1 MLSTGQCQVWQKRTQ
16 LQRKLKIAFVK
27 LKSRTEEAGES
38 LGSETEGA
46 GRLMTRVQRAKQS
59 SVSDADRSQFQGHAD
74 KLKTTGWEK
83 NYCHLF
89 VLMILST
96 L

>member
-27 LKSRTEEAGES
+27 LKSRTEEAGDRS
-38 LGSETEGA
+38 PGSEAEGA
-46 GRLMTRVQRAKQS
+46 ESLMTRVQRAKQS
-59 SVSDADRSQFQGHAD
+59 SVSEAVRSQFQGQTD
-74 KLKTTGWEK
+74 KLKTIGWEN

-89 VLMILST
+89 V
-96 L
+96 